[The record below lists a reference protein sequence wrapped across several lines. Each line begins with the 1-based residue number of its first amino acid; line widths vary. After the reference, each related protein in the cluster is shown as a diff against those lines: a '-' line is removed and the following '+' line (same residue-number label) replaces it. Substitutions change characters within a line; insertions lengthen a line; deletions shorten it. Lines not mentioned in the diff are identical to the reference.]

1 MCIRFL
7 IKTIPQDHIYFCRK
21 AMKNGGSGVGITGDH
36 SVLFGFFAHLATVRP
51 TAIKLQ
57 PIATNAP
64 PFSSAK
70 RENRFNSAPKLT
82 ISTEGQDFL
91 PSDTCWSLEVICYWF
106 SVWTSLQSTC
116 SPINIRKI
124 YLVHKLGNESALFK
138 MNSVQ
143 Y

>member
-1 MCIRFL
+1 
-7 IKTIPQDHIYFCRK
+7 
-21 AMKNGGSGVGITGDH
+21 
-36 SVLFGFFAHLATVRP
+36 
-51 TAIKLQ
+51 
-57 PIATNAP
+57 
-64 PFSSAK
+64 
-70 RENRFNSAPKLT
+70 
-82 ISTEGQDFL
+82 
-91 PSDTCWSLEVICYWF
+91 LEVICYWF